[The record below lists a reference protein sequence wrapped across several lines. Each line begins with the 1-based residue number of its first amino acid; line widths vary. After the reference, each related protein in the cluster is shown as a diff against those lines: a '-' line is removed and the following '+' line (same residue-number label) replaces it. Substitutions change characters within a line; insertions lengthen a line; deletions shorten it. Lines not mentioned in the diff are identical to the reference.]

1 LNAPPKNE
9 SAPGGTEAAF
19 ETTNGKLERHHDAG
33 PAGRSQAP
41 TAGTKFAD
49 FKVHPVAAIFPMIP
63 LGSQDWAL
71 LTDDIRENGQ
81 IEPSV
86 WDGDVLLDGR
96 NRELACERLGKE
108 PKRIQWD
115 RLGMK
120 IPVHDWIF
128 GKNIARRNLTHDQVA
143 AVCGEMNLV
152 MKRLD
157 AEKNQKAAQ
166 FKPGNAESAK
176 GGLAKAG
183 KVPVNMDSCSPAAEP
198 ERDTKEMHSRST
210 VGKIAAA
217 AGVSHHKAAQAVAL
231 TTAAATNPEAKAA
244 LEGVKAGTV
253 KLKDAVKVVKESTQ
267 PTQIPSMTR
276 RSPTP
281 FSMSAWKA
289 QTRNLI
295 EMRIES
301 VPPRDRPEVIQFLA
315 QLAQEATP

>member
-1 LNAPPKNE
+1 MNAPPKNE

-166 FKPGNAESAK
+166 FKPGNEGGPGRGKTVHTDSYEPFSELKRDGKAEHARPPW
-176 GGLAKAG
+176 AG
-183 KVPVNMDSCSPAAEP
+183 SPAP
-198 ERDTKEMHSRST
+198 
-210 VGKIAAA
+210 
-217 AGVSHHKAAQAVAL
+217 
-231 TTAAATNPEAKAA
+231 ATWVCP
-244 LEGVKAGTV
+244 G
-253 KLKDAVKVVKESTQ
+253 
-267 PTQIPSMTR
+267 
-276 RSPTP
+276 
-281 FSMSAWKA
+281 
-289 QTRNLI
+289 
-295 EMRIES
+295 
-301 VPPRDRPEVIQFLA
+301 
-315 QLAQEATP
+315 